1 MKRQCF
7 QYRYFKC
14 ILVQFLLALLNIM
27 QCKSNYCQRKKNE
40 RDKNY
45 SVSCVAKPIL
55 MQLET
60 FQDAR
65 PCLLSDIIPSGYL
78 SLEISLKIIVL
89 SGKGVTDIF
98 RIKTLNRSNFWL
110 KVKWSYNKQHRWF
123 AYENNGFNAK
133 KAASIRL
140 QRRPLWK
147 TYIHQNSSQ
156 VV

>member
-7 QYRYFKC
+7 QYKYFKC
-14 ILVQFLLALLNIM
+14 ILVQYLLALLNIM
-27 QCKSNYCQRKKNE
+27 QCKSNYCQRKKTKGIKIILYCAE
-40 RDKNY
+40 
-45 SVSCVAKPIL
+45 PIL

-89 SGKGVTDIF
+89 SWKGLTDIF

-110 KVKWSYNKQHRWF
+110 QVKWSYNKQHRWF

-133 KAASIRL
+133 KAAAIRL